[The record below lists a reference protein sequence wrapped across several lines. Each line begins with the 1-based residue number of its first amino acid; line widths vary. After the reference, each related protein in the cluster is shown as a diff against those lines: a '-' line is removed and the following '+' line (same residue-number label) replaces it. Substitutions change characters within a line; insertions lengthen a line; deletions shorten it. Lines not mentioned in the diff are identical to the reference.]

1 MKLRKITNRVCRIS
15 TKWWR
20 RKKSSHERLS
30 STPFCKVSLS
40 NIVHLQS
47 IKKQFDWT
55 SLLYVIIISYCVIQN
70 YLSKQSL
77 KFVTIISAKN
87 KADTRIYGTICQSHA
102 VDNIEI
108 MWDATI
114 RKYDSV
120 RKEANTPEDSDG
132 EPAYCK
138 SQHNSNGH
146 LQHIFVL
153 FDGVVVQHLQI
164 ARLESSAT

>member
-1 MKLRKITNRVCRIS
+1 M
-15 TKWWR
+15 
-20 RKKSSHERLS
+20 
-30 STPFCKVSLS
+30 
-40 NIVHLQS
+40 
-47 IKKQFDWT
+47 
-55 SLLYVIIISYCVIQN
+55 IISYCVTQN

-77 KFVTIISAKN
+77 KFVTIISAEN

-146 LQHIFVL
+146 LQHIL
-153 FDGVVVQHLQI
+153 FSLMALLFSI
-164 ARLESSAT
+164 CRLLAWNPLRLEL